1 MGSQQ
6 RLAIVVETM
15 KLARFKYVLAGALK
29 DNHCLPLSSPSSSRA
44 TLVADV
50 LIDRAVRVA
59 LVGVEG
65 SFI

>member
-1 MGSQQ
+1 M
-6 RLAIVVETM
+6 VETM
-15 KLARFKYVLAGALK
+15 KLARFKYLLAGALK
-29 DNHCLPLSSPSSSRA
+29 DKRCLPLSSPSSSRA

-59 LVGVEG
+59 LVGMEG

>member
-1 MGSQQ
+1 MDSQQ

-15 KLARFKYVLAGALK
+15 KLAQFKYLLAGALK
-29 DNHCLPLSSPSSSRA
+29 DKHCLPLSSPSSSRA
-44 TLVADV
+44 TLFVV

-59 LVGVEG
+59 LVGMEG

>member
-1 MGSQQ
+1 MDSQQ

-15 KLARFKYVLAGALK
+15 KLAQFKYLLAGALK
-29 DNHCLPLSSPSSSRA
+29 DEHCLPLSSPSSSRA
-44 TLVADV
+44 TLFVV

-59 LVGVEG
+59 LVGIEG